1 MFMGEYSP
9 ALDDKG
15 RVAIPVKLRK
25 AFGDEAVIEKLV
37 VTHGFDRCLMAY
49 RDEEWKEFV
58 NNKLMPLSQSDP
70 KNRMSVRFLIGGA
83 SECELDK
90 QGRMLIPSYL
100 LKYAG
105 IDSDVILLG
114 LNNRI
119 EIWSK
124 DVYDRYRPDG
134 DTFESLANELGL

>member
-25 AFGDEAVIEKLV
+25 AFGEENLIEKLV
-37 VTHGFDRCLMAY
+37 VTHGFDKCLMAF
-49 RDEEWKEFV
+49 RESDWTEFV
-58 NNKLMPLSQSDP
+58 EKKLMQLPQSDP
-70 KNRMSVRFLIGGA
+70 KNRMAVRFLVGGA

-90 QGRMLIPSYL
+90 QGRMIIPAYL
-100 LKYAG
+100 LKYAD
-105 IDSDVILLG
+105 IKSDVIILG
-114 LNNRI
+114 LSDKI

-124 DVYDRYRPDG
+124 DHYGNYKPGGEILDNFADG
-134 DTFESLANELGL
+134 LGF

>member
-25 AFGDEAVIEKLV
+25 AFGEEEPVEKLV
-37 VTHGFDRCLMAY
+37 VTHGFDRCLMAF
-49 RDEEWKEFV
+49 RDKEWNEFV
-58 NNKLMPLSQSDP
+58 EKKLMPLSQSDQ
-70 KNRMSVRFLIGGA
+70 KNRMSVRFLVGGA
-83 SECELDK
+83 CECELDK
-90 QGRMLIPSYL
+90 QGRMVIPSNL

-105 IDSDVILLG
+105 ITNDVIILG
-114 LNNRI
+114 LFNKI

-124 DVYDRYRPDG
+124 EVYEECRPDG
-134 DTFESLANELGL
+134 AFIDSFADDLGI

>member
-15 RVAIPVKLRK
+15 RVAIPFKLRK
-25 AFGDEAVIEKLV
+25 AFGADTPMDKLV
-37 VTHGFDRCLMAY
+37 VTKGFAKYLMAF
-49 RDEEWKEFV
+49 REEDWKEFV
-58 NNKLMPLSQSDP
+58 NTKLMPLPQSDS
-70 KNRMSVRFLIGGA
+70 KNRDIVRFFLSGA

-100 LKYAG
+100 LKYAE
-105 IDSDVILLG
+105 IKDDVIILG
-114 LNNRI
+114 LSNKI

-124 DVYDRYRPDG
+124 EVYERYRPDG
-134 DTFESLANELGL
+134 EMLESFADDLGF

>member
-25 AFGDEAVIEKLV
+25 AFGEENLIEKLL
-37 VTHGFDRCLMAY
+37 VTHGFDRCLMAF
-49 RDEEWKEFV
+49 RENEWDIFV
-58 NNKLMPLSQSDP
+58 EKLMKLPQSDP
-70 KNRMSVRFLIGGA
+70 KNRMAVRFIVGGA

-90 QGRMLIPSYL
+90 QGRMLIPSNL
-100 LKYAG
+100 LKYAD
-105 IDSDVILLG
+105 IKSDLVILG
-114 LNNRI
+114 LSDKI

-124 DVYDRYRPDG
+124 DVYENYRPGGEILDHFADG
-134 DTFESLANELGL
+134 LGF

>member
-25 AFGDEAVIEKLV
+25 AFGQDTPMDKLI
-37 VTHGFDRCLMAY
+37 VTYGFDKCLMAF
-49 RDEEWKEFV
+49 REEEWSEFV
-58 NNKLMPLSQSDP
+58 DKKLIPLPQSNP
-70 KNRMSVRFLIGGA
+70 KNRMSLRFFVGGA

-90 QGRMLIPSYL
+90 QGRMLIPAYL
-100 LKYAG
+100 LKHAE
-105 IDSDVILLG
+105 IKEDVIILG
-114 LNNRI
+114 LSNKI

-124 DVYDRYRPDG
+124 EIYEKYRPEG
-134 DTFESLANELGL
+134 EILESFADNLGF

>member
-25 AFGDEAVIEKLV
+25 AFGEDAIVEKLV
-37 VTHGFDRCLMAY
+37 VTHGFDKCLMAF
-49 RDEEWKEFV
+49 REQDWKEFV
-58 NNKLMPLSQSDP
+58 EKKLMPLPQSDP
-70 KNRMSVRFLIGGA
+70 KNRMSMRFIIGGA

-90 QGRMLIPSYL
+90 QGRMVIPSNL

-105 IDSDVILLG
+105 IEKEVIILG
-114 LNNRI
+114 LFNKI
-119 EIWSK
+119 EIWAK
-124 DVYDRYRPDG
+124 EVYEECRPDANFI
-134 DTFESLANELGL
+134 DSFANELGI

>member
-9 ALDDKG
+9 ALDEKG

-25 AFGDEAVIEKLV
+25 AFGEEASIEKLV
-37 VTHGFDRCLMAY
+37 VTHGFDKCLMAF

-58 NNKLMPLSQSDP
+58 ETKLMTLPQSDP

-90 QGRMLIPSYL
+90 QGRMVIPSYL
-100 LKYAG
+100 LKYAE
-105 IDSDVILLG
+105 IESNVIILG
-114 LNNRI
+114 LSNKI

-124 DVYDRYRPDG
+124 EVYENYKPEG
-134 DTFESLANELGL
+134 GALESFANDLGF

>member
-25 AFGDEAVIEKLV
+25 AFGEDNLIEKLV
-37 VTHGFDRCLMAY
+37 VTHGFDRCLMAF
-49 RDEEWKEFV
+49 RESDWTVFV
-58 NNKLMPLSQSDP
+58 DKLMKLPLSDP
-70 KNRMSVRFLIGGA
+70 NNRMVFRFIVGGA

-90 QGRMLIPSYL
+90 QGRMIIPSNL
-100 LKYAG
+100 LRYAD
-105 IDSDVILLG
+105 IKDDVIILG
-114 LNNRI
+114 LSDKI

-124 DVYDRYRPDG
+124 EVYDNYRPGGEILDHFADG
-134 DTFESLANELGL
+134 LGF

>member
-25 AFGDEAVIEKLV
+25 AFGEENLIEKLL
-37 VTHGFDRCLMAY
+37 VTHGFDRCLMAF
-49 RDEEWKEFV
+49 RENEWDVFV
-58 NNKLMPLSQSDP
+58 EKLMKLPQSDP
-70 KNRMSVRFLIGGA
+70 KNRMAVRFIVGGA

-90 QGRMLIPSYL
+90 QGRMLIPSNL
-100 LKYAG
+100 LKYAD
-105 IDSDVILLG
+105 IKSDLVILG
-114 LNNRI
+114 LSDKI

-124 DVYDRYRPDG
+124 DVYENYRPGGEILDHFADG
-134 DTFESLANELGL
+134 LGF

>member
-25 AFGDEAVIEKLV
+25 AFGDDALVEKLV
-37 VTHGFDRCLMAY
+37 VTHGLDKCLMAF
-49 RDEEWKEFV
+49 RNEEWKEFV
-58 NNKLMPLSQSDP
+58 EKKLMPLSQSDP
-70 KNRMSVRFLIGGA
+70 KNRMSVRFLVGGA
-83 SECELDK
+83 CECELDK
-90 QGRMLIPSYL
+90 QGRMVIPSNL

-105 IDSDVILLG
+105 ITNDVIILG
-114 LNNRI
+114 LFNKI

-124 DVYDRYRPDG
+124 EVYEECRPDG
-134 DTFESLANELGL
+134 AIMDSFADDLGF

>member
-25 AFGDEAVIEKLV
+25 AFGDDALVEKLV
-37 VTHGFDRCLMAY
+37 VTHGLDKCLMAF
-49 RDEEWKEFV
+49 RNEEWKEFV
-58 NNKLMPLSQSDP
+58 EKKLMPLSQSDP
-70 KNRMSVRFLIGGA
+70 KNRMSVRFLVGGA
-83 SECELDK
+83 CECELDK
-90 QGRMLIPSYL
+90 QGRMVIPSNL

-105 IDSDVILLG
+105 ITNDVIILG
-114 LNNRI
+114 LFNKI

-124 DVYDRYRPDG
+124 EVYEECRPDG
-134 DTFESLANELGL
+134 AVIDSFADDLGF